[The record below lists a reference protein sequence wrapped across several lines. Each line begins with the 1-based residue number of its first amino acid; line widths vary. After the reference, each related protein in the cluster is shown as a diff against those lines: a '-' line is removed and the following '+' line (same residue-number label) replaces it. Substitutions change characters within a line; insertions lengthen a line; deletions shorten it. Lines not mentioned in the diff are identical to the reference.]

1 MERNQRS
8 TLRIF
13 TSIINEKN
21 NVNENNNCNNRNG
34 HSNNHDST
42 RNSSD
47 MNYSNND
54 TILIHITIRS

>member
-34 HSNNHDST
+34 DSDYHDST
-42 RNSSD
+42 RNND
-47 MNYSNND
+47 NMNYSNND
-54 TILIHITIRS
+54 TILIPVTIRS

>member
-8 TLRIF
+8 AVRIF

-21 NVNENNNCNNRNG
+21 NVNDNNSCNNRNG
-34 HSNNHDST
+34 DSDYHDST